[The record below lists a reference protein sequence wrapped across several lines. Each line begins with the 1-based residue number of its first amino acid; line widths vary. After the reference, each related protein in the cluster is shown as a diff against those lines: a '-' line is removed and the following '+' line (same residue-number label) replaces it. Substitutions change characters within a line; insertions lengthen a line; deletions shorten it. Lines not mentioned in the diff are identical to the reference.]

1 MGVLVIFETL
11 EIRYRFRT
19 SGGGWLCRL
28 NGRGLIIVCVC
39 VMHGSAVGKRLR
51 FPFENAF
58 DAGPQEISNVSI
70 QKNKIHENEDS
81 ARRVDNDA
89 ELKEI
94 I

>member
-1 MGVLVIFETL
+1 
-11 EIRYRFRT
+11 
-19 SGGGWLCRL
+19 
-28 NGRGLIIVCVC
+28 
-39 VMHGSAVGKRLR
+39 MHGSAVAKRWR
-51 FPFENAF
+51 FSFGNDF

-70 QKNKIHENEDS
+70 QKNKIYENEDS